1 MILYLFFWKDD
12 MRYLAEPRKQKCDKE
27 NGFISFARTC
37 REINLPEMIMVQNLF
52 IQILTLNQHYRQ
64 HQKEPKQLMFG
75 LIYWLLIILTGQ
87 CNTPSNITLKKFRI
101 LNAAPEFDT
110 PNEGYFP
117 TERSQHVNDELE
129 LKFNGRYKN
138 GLYVCRYLFQYHKKQ
153 FKYN

>member
-1 MILYLFFWKDD
+1 
-12 MRYLAEPRKQKCDKE
+12 
-27 NGFISFARTC
+27 
-37 REINLPEMIMVQNLF
+37 
-52 IQILTLNQHYRQ
+52 
-64 HQKEPKQLMFG
+64 MFG

-117 TERSQHVNDELE
+117 TERSQHVIDELE

-138 GLYVCRYLFQYHKKQ
+138 GLYVCRYLIQYHKK
-153 FKYN
+153 